1 MAVASA
7 PGQARAQAPG
17 LPLAG
22 VYKGELGQVAV
33 TVSQD
38 GTWVTG
44 HVMAGFCGAEPGRV
58 GLDGALEGA
67 QLAGRLLACVKC
79 GRAAEELRV
88 VDFMAAWLP
97 GPAQWVG
104 YVALESTCALL
115 GAGQGGALERVA
127 FSRDPQAARPLR
139 TGSSPALER
148 RAAQELEQLGGR
160 SQERV
165 RQGLLRALSLDPSPR
180 IYARVAGWMAANGEP
195 DGALQ
200 LLGRAASLPGAGWE
214 PHVELA
220 RHWARRKEGVRALAA
235 LRAALDAR
243 MPRAQEVLGEPEFLD
258 LRGTPEFE
266 KLVDQVRAEK
276 ERPR

>member
-7 PGQARAQAPG
+7 PGRAHAQVPG

-22 VYKGELGQVAV
+22 VYKGELGQLAV
-33 TVSQD
+33 SVSED
-38 GTWVTG
+38 GTWVSG
-44 HVMAGFCGAEPGRV
+44 YVMSGFCGAEPGRV
-58 GLDGALEGA
+58 GLDGAMEGA

-79 GRAAEELRV
+79 GRGIEELRV

-104 YVALESTCALL
+104 YVALESTCALM
-115 GAGQGGALERVA
+115 GAGQGGAVERVA

-139 TGSSPALER
+139 NGSLPALER

-160 SQERV
+160 PQERV
-165 RQGLLRALSLDPSPR
+165 RQGLLRALSFDPSPK

-195 DGALQ
+195 EGALQ
-200 LLGRAASLPGAGWE
+200 LLERAVSLPGAGWE

-220 RHWARRKEGVRALAA
+220 RQWARRKEDGRALSA

-243 MPRAQEVLGEPEFLD
+243 LPRAQEVLGEPAFLD
-258 LRGTPEFE
+258 LRGTSEFE
-266 KLVDQVRAEK
+266 KLVDLIRAEK